1 MTSPL
6 FITCADQKGL
16 DEYMERQTSKQGTPP
31 MDLPIGSRVPSIL
44 LYFHPTM
51 KGLAEQIVATIAQ
64 EQEHFTKTTNSD
76 DTDVKM
82 KNN

>member
-1 MTSPL
+1 MTSSL

-16 DEYMERQTSKQGTPP
+16 GENMERQMSKQGTPP
-31 MDLPIGSRVPSIL
+31 IDLPIGSRVPPIL
-44 LYFHPTM
+44 LYFHPSM

-64 EQEHFTKTTNSD
+64 EHYTKTTNSD

-82 KNN
+82 RNK

>member
-6 FITCADQKGL
+6 FIMCADQKGL
-16 DEYMERQTSKQGTPP
+16 GENMERQMSKQGTPP
-31 MDLPIGSRVPSIL
+31 IDLPIGSRVPPIL

-51 KGLAEQIVATIAQ
+51 KGLAEQIVATIVQ
-64 EQEHFTKTTNSD
+64 EQYTKATNSD

-82 KNN
+82 RNK

>member
-6 FITCADQKGL
+6 FIMCADQKGL
-16 DEYMERQTSKQGTPP
+16 GENMERQMSKQGTPP
-31 MDLPIGSRVPSIL
+31 IDLPIGSRVPPIL

-64 EQEHFTKTTNSD
+64 EHFTKTKTTNSD

-82 KNN
+82 RNK

>member
-1 MTSPL
+1 MTSSL

-16 DEYMERQTSKQGTPP
+16 GENMERQTSKQG
-31 MDLPIGSRVPSIL
+31 GSRVPPIL

-64 EQEHFTKTTNSD
+64 EHFTKSKTTNSD

-82 KNN
+82 RNK